1 MAVKSA
7 SLRGRV
13 YQTIRNEILSGDYEQ
28 GAELAEI
35 ALGERLGVSRTPV
48 REALRQLALEG
59 LVEIIPNKGAF
70 VNGISASDV
79 WDIYMV
85 RSRLEGLCARWAA
98 MRITPEQ
105 LQAMEEVIC
114 LSEYHA
120 DREHYRQLYEQDS
133 RFHGLMYEA
142 SGSRM
147 LCNTLL
153 QYHQYIQKVRRLTIE
168 NHRRSMMSSEEHK
181 EILAALRN
189 KDGERAEQLATQHI
203 LNSMKN
209 LHQYDIEELLHEKTE

>member
-1 MAVKSA
+1 
-7 SLRGRV
+7 
-13 YQTIRNEILSGDYEQ
+13 
-28 GAELAEI
+28 
-35 ALGERLGVSRTPV
+35 
-48 REALRQLALEG
+48 
-59 LVEIIPNKGAF
+59 
-70 VNGISASDV
+70 
-79 WDIYMV
+79 
-85 RSRLEGLCARWAA
+85 
-98 MRITPEQ
+98 
-105 LQAMEEVIC
+105 
-114 LSEYHA
+114 
-120 DREHYRQLYEQDS
+120 
-133 RFHGLMYEA
+133 MYEA

-209 LHQYDIEELLHEKTE
+209 LQQYDIEELLHEKQSDGKEEDYAENYNDTPRRDGRR